1 MKFYRFLPALIWMVV
16 IFYFSSLSTSGIGT
30 DETFRFT
37 FFKSLH
43 LIEYAILAVLVFVYI
58 KKFSITILTSYI
70 YAISDEIHQSFI
82 FGRQGKFIDTLIDLA
97 GIIIGLLF
105 VLIIRKKLPIKFTI

>member
-1 MKFYRFLPALIWMVV
+1 MKYRRFIPALVWMSV

-43 LIEYAILAVLVFVYI
+43 LIEYAILAVLIFIAI
-58 KKFSITILTSYI
+58 KKFGMTILTSYI
-70 YAISDEIHQSFI
+70 YAITDEIHQSFI
-82 FGRQGKFIDTLIDLA
+82 FGRQGKFSDTLIDLT

-105 VLIIRKKLPIKFTI
+105 ILIVRKKLPIKFAI